1 MSRKKVLCGNPRQ
14 RSKFMLDKVIFM
26 ATFNSEA
33 FKVMQ
38 L

>member
-1 MSRKKVLCGNPRQ
+1 MSRKKVLSGNPRQ
-14 RSKFMLDKVIFM
+14 RSAFMLDKVIFM
-26 ATFNSEA
+26 ATFNSVA